1 MMNKKNK
8 DLSQQSAM
16 HTLSLNPVF
25 GPRRRDLLG
34 TARMV
39 LRQVLKQPVHSAR
52 HMAAFGVELKN
63 ILLDR
68 SQLKPATADKRFDE
82 QTWQR
87 NPLYRRYMKTY
98 LAWCQEMN
106 DWISTSNLS
115 EQDAHRG
122 QFVIGLL
129 TEAMAPTN
137 TLANP
142 AALKRFFETGGKS
155 ILDGFSQLIRDLIEN
170 GGMPSQVDK
179 TAFEVGH
186 NLGITEGAVV
196 FRNEL
201 LELIQYKP
209 RTEQVQARPLLVVP
223 PQINKFYLFDLTP
236 EKSLIRFLLDSGIQT
251 FAVSWRNPGKA
262 QREWGLSSYVE
273 ALKEAIDAVLAIT
286 RSADL
291 NTFGACSGGCTLS
304 SLLGHYAALDEKKVN
319 AFTLAVSMLDIRPDT
334 QVGLFA
340 DEKSLVAAKR
350 RSSQAGVLKGR
361 ELAKVFAWM
370 RPNDL
375 IWNYWINNYLLGNEP
390 PAFDVLYWNNDT
402 TNLPATL
409 HGEFIDMYQTN
420 PLARAGA
427 LEVCGTPI
435 DLGQVT
441 SDFYCV
447 AGLTDHI
454 TPWDACYRSMHL
466 FGGQGEFVVSNSGH
480 IQSVLNPPGN
490 PKARFMTGSELP
502 VEAQEW
508 METASQQAGS
518 WWPHWL
524 AWLQAR
530 SGAHKKAPR
539 KLGNRAYAAAE
550 AAPGTYVHLR

>member
-1 MMNKKNK
+1 
-8 DLSQQSAM
+8 
-16 HTLSLNPVF
+16 
-25 GPRRRDLLG
+25 
-34 TARMV
+34 
-39 LRQVLKQPVHSAR
+39 
-52 HMAAFGVELKN
+52 
-63 ILLDR
+63 
-68 SQLKPATADKRFDE
+68 
-82 QTWQR
+82 
-87 NPLYRRYMKTY
+87 
-98 LAWCQEMN
+98 
-106 DWISTSNLS
+106 
-115 EQDAHRG
+115 
-122 QFVIGLL
+122 
-129 TEAMAPTN
+129 
-137 TLANP
+137 
-142 AALKRFFETGGKS
+142 
-155 ILDGFSQLIRDLIEN
+155 
-170 GGMPSQVDK
+170 
-179 TAFEVGH
+179 
-186 NLGITEGAVV
+186 
-196 FRNEL
+196 
-201 LELIQYKP
+201 
-209 RTEQVQARPLLVVP
+209 LLVVP

-251 FAVSWRNPGKA
+251 FAISWRNPGKA

-286 RSADL
+286 RSPDL

-334 QVGLFA
+334 QVSLFA
-340 DEKSLVAAKR
+340 DEKSLEAAKR
-350 RSSQAGVLKGR
+350 RSYQTGVLKGR

-427 LEVCGTPI
+427 MEVCGTPI

-441 SDFYCV
+441 SDFYCI
-447 AGLTDHI
+447 AGRTDHI
-454 TPWDACYRSMHL
+454 TPWDACYRSMQL

-480 IQSVLNPPGN
+480 VQSILNPPGN
-490 PKARFMTGSELP
+490 PKSRFMTGSDLP

-508 METASQQAGS
+508 MQAANEQAGS

-530 SGAHKKAPR
+530 SGDHKKAPA
-539 KLGNRAYAAAE
+539 KLGNKAYAAAE